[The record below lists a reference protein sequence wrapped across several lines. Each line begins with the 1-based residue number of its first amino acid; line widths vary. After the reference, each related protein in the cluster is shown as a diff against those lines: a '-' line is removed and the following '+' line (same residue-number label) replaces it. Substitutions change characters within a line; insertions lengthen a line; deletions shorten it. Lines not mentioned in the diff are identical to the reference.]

1 MIPFFQGAAGGA
13 PVASQVFA
21 TTLYTGD
28 NTASRAI
35 TSGINTS
42 TPGGLVWIK
51 ERGAGRNHYLHDT
64 FRGEAYLISNATS
77 AEATDVSSWVSFG
90 TTGFSIGNGGN
101 LNLNLS
107 TYVAWSFAR
116 AARFFD
122 VVTYTGNG
130 NATQTVSH
138 SLGTA
143 PGVVICKARS
153 TTSNWIVYHRSLGFG
168 ANVGLLL
175 NTTDAATADSALSA
189 ATSTTFTT
197 FSSAVNQNGATY
209 VAYLFAH
216 DTASDGIVQCG
227 SYTGNGSAT
236 GPTVTLGWRPQF
248 LMIKRTTNTSDWV
261 MLDTARGITS
271 GNDNFLWPNR
281 SYSENGDAGF
291 PYNGL
296 NLTSTGFEVFDPA
309 TILNGA
315 ADTYVFLAIREA

>member
-216 DTASDGIVQCG
+216 DTAGDGIVQCG
-227 SYTGNGSAT
+227 SYTGT
-236 GPTVTLGWRPQF
+236 GAANLAVVLPWKPQW
-248 LMIKRTTNTSDWV
+248 LLIKRTD
-261 MLDTARGITS
+261 
-271 GNDNFLWPNR
+271 
-281 SYSENGDAGF
+281 
-291 PYNGL
+291 
-296 NLTSTGFEVFDPA
+296 STGNWYIWDA
-309 TILNGA
+309 ARSGSDAWDDTIRADLPDTENTNNSFFLINVSASGLDIDGTSSDINASGGA
-315 ADTYVFLAIREA
+315 YIYCAIRGA